1 MSNQI
6 LLDEVLRIAKN
17 LGPEFEEAIVNT
29 LTNHHPM
36 LCRGKAM
43 TVAEAN
49 NLKVGDIVWMRYRED
64 PDEELGKRPWRV
76 DQATEIC
83 GIDKLGELDLSCGR
97 FTYDPEDGIDLEVSD
112 WNHGES
118 YLYHVKEKAS
128 KKPKAMK

>member
-1 MSNQI
+1 M
-6 LLDEVLRIAKN
+6 LLDEVLRMAKN
-17 LGPEFEEAIVNT
+17 LGPDFEEAIVNT
-29 LTNHHPM
+29 LTNHHPT

-49 NLKVGDIVWMRYRED
+49 ALKVGDVVWMRYRED

-83 GIDKLGELDLSCGR
+83 GIDKPGELDMDCGG
-97 FTYDPEDGIDLEVSD
+97 FTYDPDLDIDFAVAD

-118 YLYHVKEKAS
+118 YLYHIKE
-128 KKPKAMK
+128 KKPKKPKVTK